1 MGGRACA
8 SSVLTGAP
16 HPGERCRPNFRIREG
31 YQMDDP
37 VAGDQLK
44 SIVERIE
51 RLEEEKASISDDI
64 KDVYGEAKGRGYDT
78 KAMRTIVRLRKKDA
92 NERIEE
98 ETILQTYM
106 AALGM
111 E

>member
-1 MGGRACA
+1 MGSTETVAAKELRQFI
-8 SSVLTGAP
+8 
-16 HPGERCRPNFRIREG
+16 ER
-31 YQMDDP
+31 
-37 VAGDQLK
+37 V
-44 SIVERIE
+44 E
-51 RLEEEKASISDDI
+51 RLEEEKAAIQGDI
-64 KDVYGEAKGRGYDT
+64 KDVLGEAKGRGYDT
-78 KAMRTIVRLRKKDA
+78 KAIRKIIALRKKDA

>member
-1 MGGRACA
+1 MLPLNCA
-8 SSVLTGAP
+8 SSWNGWN
-16 HPGERCRPNFRIREG
+16 GWK
-31 YQMDDP
+31 
-37 VAGDQLK
+37 K
-44 SIVERIE
+44 S
-51 RLEEEKASISDDI
+51 DI

-78 KAMRTIVRLRKKDA
+78 AALKTIVRLRKKDA

-106 AALGM
+106 SALGM

>member
-1 MGGRACA
+1 MAKIGHNSGDEDEIMGSTETVAAKELRQFI
-8 SSVLTGAP
+8 
-16 HPGERCRPNFRIREG
+16 ER
-31 YQMDDP
+31 
-37 VAGDQLK
+37 V
-44 SIVERIE
+44 E
-51 RLEEEKASISDDI
+51 RLEEEKAAIQGDI
-64 KDVYGEAKGRGYDT
+64 KDVLGEAKGRGYDT
-78 KAMRTIVRLRKKDA
+78 KAIRKIIALRKKDA